1 MSAQLQQYRDKRH
14 EVSDD
19 LESFL
24 HVLDWCTY
32 KFLPHALSERPDAL
46 AHLMRARYDEYMT
59 RPSADGHGVIYE
71 PSNWKVEA
79 AESMGNIVAGLP
91 RDHPFT
97 WMLDKLH
104 ALCGKHYAITRSPS
118 PESKRSPDSSHASI
132 LKRRVTRMTQGSKDS
147 QSHLTRDDLTRQDV
161 FSSPSPAVPVS
172 AETLSPLRDHT
183 LFKDTIFTAFT
194 TTDVWPVMKKDVTQ
208 ARLLPSTTSTPL
220 ASRTGSKR
228 TLGSVDSDGSRP
240 QKRQKSTLSVTSDN
254 EQDDDQQR
262 DDEDD
267 FFEPLESE
275 HSAHDSAAEDVV
287 VGAAESA
294 EAALTRSLNLIGIRG
309 PRRKTRTTG
318 KEQY

>member
-1 MSAQLQQYRDKRH
+1 MSAQLQRYRDKRH

-32 KFLPHALSERPDAL
+32 TFLPHELSERPEAL
-46 AHLMRARYDEYMT
+46 VHLIHSRYDEYLIV
-59 RPSADGHGVIYE
+59 PSADGHGVVYE
-71 PSNWKVEA
+71 PTHSKVVA
-79 AESMGNIVAGLP
+79 AESMVNIVAGLP
-91 RDHPFT
+91 WDHPFT

-104 ALCGKHYAITRSPS
+104 ALCGKHYAINRPPS
-118 PESKRSPDSSHASI
+118 PAVESSPDPDPMYESVMKSLLPRLIQRYGHSLSHP
-132 LKRRVTRMTQGSKDS
+132 TREDI
-147 QSHLTRDDLTRQDV
+147 
-161 FSSPSPAVPVS
+161 FSSPSPAVPVP

-183 LFKDTIFTAFT
+183 LFKDTIFTALT
-194 TTDVWPVMKKDVTQ
+194 TKGVWLLMKKDVTQ
-208 ARLLPSTTSTPL
+208 ARLLERTTSTPL
-220 ASRTGSKR
+220 VDSAESNWTIDSD
-228 TLGSVDSDGSRP
+228 SVDSDESRP
-240 QKRQKSTLSVTSDN
+240 HKRQKSTASVTSDN
-254 EQDDDQQR
+254 EQDGDQQG
-262 DDEDD
+262 DGEDD
-267 FFEPLESE
+267 FFGPLRSE